1 MNILD
6 LSISTLLDGDWI
18 ANVHCSWHYCCL
30 FPVSLTENSNSNKK
44 ELCNFCKHF
53 KSINQI
59 AYFCV
64 GHDSGKHLLVFVFI
78 KVSHISEFTSTP
90 KILEGTKLKPCKIPG
105 LDTKNKKR
113 NTNGKLQTHKR
124 VRSWYRNS
132 GERVLIS

>member
-1 MNILD
+1 MVSEHATIIMNILD

-18 ANVHCSWHYCCL
+18 ANVHCSWHYCCS

-64 GHDSGKHLLVFVFI
+64 GHDSGRHLLFFVFI

-105 LDTKNKKR
+105 LDTKTKR
-113 NTNGKLQTHKR
+113 EIQMENYKPTKG
-124 VRSWYRNS
+124 
-132 GERVLIS
+132 